1 MSKVRWYA
9 VIRPDWCYIFHNKWG
24 VVKPYVNKI
33 PIVKYKGFD
42 SEREAK
48 IWMSSFLMNDNQI
61 YSPRFLSKPTPIRN
75 KIIPPRPNTFD
86 AYTDGSYLFETS
98 SGGWA
103 YILISNDRQN
113 VICNKSG
120 HLPPNLKIKPTNN
133 RAELLAILNLIIDFP
148 KLDLHIYSDSMY
160 SIKAITIWSN
170 KWKRNGWKTSKK
182 LPVENK
188 DLIETIINLIS
199 DRYVR
204 FCHVKAHN
212 GDHFNEMVD
221 KLAREAAQ
229 LQ

>member
-9 VIRPDWCYIFHNKWG
+9 VIRPDWSYIFHSKWSI
-24 VVKPYVNKI
+24 VKPFVNKI
-33 PIVKYKGFD
+33 PMVKYKGFD

-48 IWMSSFLMNDNQI
+48 IWMSSSLMKNKRMLSSQFQSRPPPI
-61 YSPRFLSKPTPIRN
+61 QKKIVPRS
-75 KIIPPRPNTFD
+75 NTFD

-103 YILISNDRQN
+103 YILISNKVTHR
-113 VICNKSG
+113 KSG
-120 HLPPNLKIKPTNN
+120 HLSPNLKIKPTNN

-148 KLDLHIYSDSMY
+148 KLDLHISSDSMY

-170 KWKRNGWKTSKK
+170 KWKRNGWKTSKN
-182 LPVENK
+182 LPVENR

-199 DRYVR
+199 NRYIN
-204 FCHVKAHN
+204 FCHVKAHS

-221 KLAREAAQ
+221 KMAREAAQ